1 MHVTCTHVK
10 VQVLEYRRAGIDTIA
25 LEAQITM
32 RKTRAKVFDIL
43 GFKGLTMAMYLEK
56 NIYIYWKRV
65 MDMKRFLFQKNG
77 MYIFPYNMV
86 RDQNILGLKNHFSD
100 SMPMPYMAFHGLYN
114 YNQTF

>member
-1 MHVTCTHVK
+1 
-10 VQVLEYRRAGIDTIA
+10 
-25 LEAQITM
+25 
-32 RKTRAKVFDIL
+32 
-43 GFKGLTMAMYLEK
+43 
-56 NIYIYWKRV
+56 